1 MGSTPRYRSSP
12 GMRIGI
18 SASTAAVL
26 ASITV
31 TVSSLALETNT
42 RPAAARIPEGLLPP
56 CTFGPN
62 GRPVRMKVSNFGAA
76 GAETTTTLTQLD
88 SRTLVSP
95 TPGTVAV
102 PPVRVKVSN
111 FGAAGAE
118 TSPTLTE
125 LDSRTL
131 GSPRPGT
138 LTGPRT
144 VARSAPATA
153 SPLGNPK
160 AGKPNPVAS
169 ACFISAPGTAW
180 YSNMPRLVT

>member
-1 MGSTPRYRSSP
+1 
-12 GMRIGI
+12 MRIGI

-76 GAETTTTLTQLD
+76 GAETST
-88 SRTLVSP
+88 
-95 TPGTVAV
+95 
-102 PPVRVKVSN
+102 
-111 FGAAGAE
+111 
-118 TSPTLTE
+118 TLTE

-131 GSPRPGT
+131 GSARPGA

-144 VARSAPATA
+144 GGGAAGEWERPPKVAARGAGHGCGCGESEGRKAHPRGVRLLHIGARHGLVLKHAEVGNVKFAPVGGKRQGEGQPPNLDRS
-153 SPLGNPK
+153 
-160 AGKPNPVAS
+160 
-169 ACFISAPGTAW
+169 
-180 YSNMPRLVT
+180 